1 MIRCNF
7 KQIEGGKLG
16 VNWSTV
22 MDLEQL
28 RKYAHFNSREK
39 ESLQMMD
46 LGEETL

>member
-1 MIRCNF
+1 MQF
-7 KQIEGGKLG
+7 QTKTEGGKLG
-16 VNWSTV
+16 YRITV

-28 RKYAHFNSREK
+28 RTYAHFNSREK